1 MKITR
6 VSILSGKS
14 TTMDLPV
21 TEEQLSRYEQGEFV
35 QKAFPHLSA
44 DQREFIKTGIT
55 PDEWRDRLGG

>member
-1 MKITR
+1 VKITR

-21 TEEQLSRYEQGEFV
+21 TEEQLSRYEQGEFI

>member
-21 TEEQLSRYEQGEFV
+21 TEEQLSRYEQGEFI